1 MKNFMSAKEKIRNYI
16 EGNMIVFE
24 DEAVFS
30 DSDNIFKKGVVN
42 SLFAMKL
49 LNFVETEFDI
59 EIDDD
64 DIEIKNFSSIN
75 NIISLIKKR
84 KDEV

>member
-1 MKNFMSAKEKIRNYI
+1 MAAKEKIRKYI

-24 DEAVFS
+24 DGVVFS
-30 DSDNIFKKGVVN
+30 DSDNIFKKGFVN

-59 EIDDD
+59 KVDDD

-75 NIISLIKKR
+75 NIINLIKK
-84 KDEV
+84 KKEIEE